1 MSDFKIFFQN
11 KVKIKLYGEC
21 SESRIIEIDPKQMAN
36 KSFRRGAIDSFVLSC
51 HE

>member
-1 MSDFKIFFQN
+1 MFFEKK
-11 KVKIKLYGEC
+11 KVKFKLYGEC
-21 SESRIIEIDPKQMAN
+21 SESRIVEIDPKQMEN